1 MALFAGQPGAHN
13 NNQPHPTMASTPSQD
28 IKKIAII
35 GPECTG
41 KSELS
46 QHLAQHFNTAW
57 VSEYARAYLDN
68 LNAPYSESDLLKIA
82 HGQVRLEEEWMP
94 EANRVLICDTNLLVI
109 KVWSNFK
116 YGRCSGEI
124 LQLINSRA
132 YDLYLLT
139 YIDIPWQED
148 PLREHPDKR
157 EELWGIYKKELAQQ
171 GTPFVEIKGERA
183 ARRAT
188 AIKAIEGLLTEG

>member
-1 MALFAGQPGAHN
+1 MLRSNTQK
-13 NNQPHPTMASTPSQD
+13 

-46 QHLAQHFNTAW
+46 EYLAQHFNTCW
-57 VSEYARAYLDN
+57 VAEYARSYLDN
-68 LNAPYSESDLLKIA
+68 LNTSYTESDLIKIA
-82 HGQVRLEEEWMP
+82 HGQVRLEDEWIT
-94 EANRVLICDTNLLVI
+94 EANQVLICDTNLLVI

-116 YGRCSGEI
+116 YGHCNEEI
-124 LQLINSRA
+124 LQLIKERT

-148 PLREHPDKR
+148 PQREHPDKR
-157 EELWGIYKKELAQQ
+157 EVLWKIYKEELEQQ
-171 GTPFVEIKGERA
+171 DTPFVEIRGERE
-183 ARRAT
+183 ARRST
-188 AIKAIEGLLTEG
+188 AVKAIENLLKKK

>member
-1 MALFAGQPGAHN
+1 MVKSDPQK
-13 NNQPHPTMASTPSQD
+13 

-46 QHLAQHFNTAW
+46 EYLSRHFNTCW
-57 VSEYARAYLDN
+57 VAEYARAYLDN
-68 LNAPYSESDLLKIA
+68 LNSPYKESDLVKIA
-82 HGQVRLEEEWMP
+82 HGQIRLEDEWMS

-116 YGRCSGEI
+116 YGRCNEEI
-124 LQLINSRA
+124 LQMIQART
-132 YDLYLLT
+132 YDLHLLT

-148 PLREHPDKR
+148 PQREHPGQR
-157 EELWGIYKKELAQQ
+157 EELWKIYKEELVLQNTPYIEIQ
-171 GTPFVEIKGERA
+171 GDRDT
-183 ARRAT
+183 RRAL
-188 AIKAIEGLLTEG
+188 AVNAIEHLLNE